1 MNQQKSISSG
11 LNNKI
16 LGLPKILFYGFII
29 VMLIIIF
36 GSIIYA
42 IYQKYFNKSPSPTTQ
57 PPTTLA
63 PTTQP
68 PTTQPPTTLAPTI
81 PPGTG
86 RYIKLYNPKVGCMDF
101 TEIKVYSTDPNKNI
115 ADTAIV
121 NASSK
126 LDATLYPN
134 SNWVD
139 GNIDTFGH
147 TLCTDAP
154 WVEFD
159 FGKDIQITKII
170 LHPRL
175 GWKGR
180 TRGIILT
187 IKDNNGNIIYTANP
201 ITSKT
206 GEVEHSEQ
214 RGLDGYNYYT
224 YNIPNT
230 QWVGS

>member
-1 MNQQKSISSG
+1 MKSSSSSSNTNTIYKLIPWIVIG
-11 LNNKI
+11 
-16 LGLPKILFYGFII
+16 GFILC
-29 VMLIIIF
+29 LI
-36 GSIIYA
+36 GLSAAYA
-42 IYQKYFNKSPSPTTQ
+42 YSMINKDKSTT
-57 PPTTLA
+57 A
-63 PTTQP
+63 PAAQDTKPDNKDKQDNKN
-68 PTTQPPTTLAPTI
+68 

-101 TEIKVYSTDPNKNI
+101 TEIKVYSTDPNIN
-115 ADTAIV
+115 IV
-121 NASSK
+121 NTSKITTSSN
-126 LDATLYPN
+126 LDAKLYPN

-187 IKDNNGNIIYTANP
+187 IKDNNNNIIYTAKP

-206 GEVEHSEQ
+206 GEVEHSEAG
-214 RGLDGYNYYT
+214 GLDGYNYYT
-224 YNIPNT
+224 YNIPDT

>member
-1 MNQQKSISSG
+1 MPWIVLGGFAVCLIGLIVAYAISMIYKDKSTTTPVAQDTKPD
-11 LNNKI
+11 NKDKQDNKI
-16 LGLPKILFYGFII
+16 P
-29 VMLIIIF
+29 
-36 GSIIYA
+36 
-42 IYQKYFNKSPSPTTQ
+42 PSP
-57 PPTTLA
+57 PPPA
-63 PTTQP
+63 
-68 PTTQPPTTLAPTI
+68 TI

-101 TEIKVYSTDPNKNI
+101 TEIKVYSTDPNIN
-115 ADTAIV
+115 IV
-121 NASSK
+121 NTSKITTSSN
-126 LDATLYPN
+126 LDAKLYPN
-134 SNWVD
+134 SNWID

-187 IKDNNGNIIYTANP
+187 IKDNNNNIIYTAKP

-214 RGLDGYNYYT
+214 QGLDGYNYYT
-224 YNIPNT
+224 YNIPDT
-230 QWVGS
+230 QWIGS